1 MKKDILS
8 GKKFVVVTGPSGSGK
23 TTLVKNM
30 LGKDDRFDSSIS
42 ATNRDKRENER
53 HGVDYLFYNK
63 KKILE
68 MIKEDR
74 FVEWQ
79 EVYKGIYYGTL
90 KSEIDRIAAMG
101 KIALLDVEV
110 FGAVNIKKMFGEK
123 VFLIYLRTSN
133 DQRKAQL
140 ESRASEQPAA
150 RAERNAK
157 AEREYKFAEEHEND
171 FDLILDSVNGSPEAT
186 YQNLQ
191 DFLGRSQFRK
201 AI

>member
-23 TTLVKNM
+23 TTLVRIM
-30 LGKDDRFDSSIS
+30 LDRDDRFDSSVS
-42 ATNRDKRENER
+42 ATNRKKRDYER
-53 HGVDYLFYNK
+53 HGVHYIFVDDE
-63 KKILE
+63 KKIRE

-79 EVYKGIYYGTL
+79 EVYKGTYYGTL

-110 FGAVNIKKMFGEK
+110 FGAINIKKTYGEK
-123 VFLIYLRTSN
+123 AFVIYLKTS
-133 DQRKAQL
+133 DEQRKAQL
-140 ESRASEQPAA
+140 EARDSETVEA
-150 RAERNAK
+150 RAIRNAK
-157 AEREYKFAEEHEND
+157 AEKEYKFAEEHEKD
-171 FDLILDSVNGSPEAT
+171 FDLVLPSVNGNPEAT

-191 DFLGRSQFRK
+191 DHISRSPFQK
-201 AI
+201 